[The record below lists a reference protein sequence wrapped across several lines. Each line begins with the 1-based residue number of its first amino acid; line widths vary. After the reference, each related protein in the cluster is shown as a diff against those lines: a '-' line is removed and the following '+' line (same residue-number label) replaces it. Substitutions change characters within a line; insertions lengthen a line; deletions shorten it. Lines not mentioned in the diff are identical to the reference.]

1 LNGYFTRNLA
11 LFQFQK
17 TFQRQELFPI
27 YKHEVMQTFSLAHT
41 VKKRYLELFAQE
53 PVVVRSPGRVNII
66 GEHTDYNEG
75 FVLPA
80 AIDKAAYVAAGRRS
94 DDAIRLYAEELDETF
109 ETTLSALAPS
119 DKGWPNYIL
128 GVADQ
133 FLKSGHAL
141 SGFNMVLS
149 ADVPIGAGLSSS
161 AAIECATGFALN
173 ELFQTAIPRLELV
186 KMAQRAEHLFAGVR
200 VGIMDMFAS
209 SFGKKDH
216 VIKLDCRSLDFEY
229 VPFKLEGI
237 KIVLFNSNVEHSL
250 ASSEYNTRRQQCE
263 AGAALIKKHH
273 PEVNSLRDATM
284 EMLRQYVE
292 PADALIYKRCKYVVE
307 EKERLLQGCED
318 LTRGDIKALGQ
329 KMFQTHDGLSKEYE
343 VSCKELDFLVDR
355 VRNNEA
361 VLGARM
367 MGGGFGGCTINL
379 VREEAIEELVRE
391 TTNAYGAQMNLELIT
406 YIAQIED
413 GTSVIED

>member
-1 LNGYFTRNLA
+1 M
-11 LFQFQK
+11 QS
-17 TFQRQELFPI
+17 FPI
-27 YKHEVMQTFSLAHT
+27 AQT
-41 VKKRYLELFAQE
+41 VKNRYTQLFTEQ
-53 PVVVRSPGRVNII
+53 PLVVRSPGRVNII

-80 AIDKAAYVAAGRRS
+80 AIDKAAYVAVGKRTDNR
-94 DDAIRLYAEELDETF
+94 IRLYAEELGESF
-109 ETTLSALAPS
+109 EASISTLAPS

-133 FLKSGHAL
+133 FLKNGYAIGGFNLVL
-141 SGFNMVLS
+141 SG
-149 ADVPIGAGLSSS
+149 DVPIGAGLSSS

-173 ELFQTAIPRLELV
+173 ELFQTSIARLELV

-209 SFGKKDH
+209 AFGKRDH
-216 VIKLDCRSLDFEY
+216 VIKLDCRSLDYEY
-229 VPFKLEGI
+229 VPFKMDGI

-263 AGAALIKKHH
+263 AGVALIRKQYPTVH
-273 PEVNSLRDATM
+273 SLRDATM
-284 EMLRQYVE
+284 EMLHQCVE
-292 PADALIYKRCKYVVE
+292 PVDALIYKRCKYVVE

-318 LTRGDIKALGQ
+318 LRHGDIKALGQ

-343 VSCKELDFLVDR
+343 VSCKELDFLVDQ
-355 VRNNEA
+355 VRNNPA

-379 VREEAIEELVRE
+379 VKEEAIDALVK
-391 TTNAYGAQMNLELIT
+391 TVTAAYTQHMNRELIT

-413 GTSVIED
+413 GTSVISV